1 MLPVVAIVGRPNVGK
16 STLFNALTRTRDALV
31 ADEPGLTRDRQY
43 GVSRNPPRSFV
54 VVDTGGLSDDP
65 DVVTQLIYGQAGQA
79 IDESAVVAF
88 LVDGR
93 SGLTAADESIGARLR
108 RTGKPLVLVVNK
120 CEGLERATTVA
131 EFHHM
136 GLGDP
141 IAVSAAHREGLPAL
155 IAAIASHFP
164 PLRPELDEPV
174 DDDGSAQPVRIAIIG
189 RPNVGKST
197 LVNRLTNSDRVVAH
211 DLPGTTRD
219 SIMVPLQRH
228 GRSYELV
235 DTAGVRR
242 RARVDEKIEKFSVIK
257 TLQAIEAAEVALL
270 LLDGSE
276 AVTDQDATLIGHV
289 LEAGRAL
296 VVAVNKWDG
305 LDPHQ
310 RDRVRNELERRLAF
324 LDFARIHY
332 ISALHGSGVG
342 DLFASID
349 AAAASASANMSTP
362 ALTRILQ
369 KAVLQHAP
377 PLRHGRR
384 IKLRYAHQ
392 GGSNPPVVVVH
403 GTQAEALPDAYKRY
417 LERVF
422 REALKMSGTPLRL
435 QLRSAENPF
444 AGRRNTLTERQQR
457 KRGRLRKHVAKRR

>member
-1 MLPVVAIVGRPNVGK
+1 MIPVVAIVGRPNVGK

-31 ADEPGLTRDRQY
+31 ADEPGVTRDRQY
-43 GVSRNPPRSFV
+43 GVARGAERAFV

-65 DVVTQLIYGQAGQA
+65 DVVAQLISGQAGQA
-79 IDESAVVAF
+79 IEEANVVVF

-93 SGLTAADESIGARLR
+93 EGLSAIDENIATRLR
-108 RTGKPLVLVVNK
+108 RTGKPVVLTVNK
-120 CEGLERATTVA
+120 CEGLERATATA
-131 EFHHM
+131 EFHRLA
-136 GLGDP
+136 LGEP
-141 IAVSAAHREGLPAL
+141 LAVSSAHRQGLAAL
-155 IAAIASHFP
+155 FEAVCAHFV
-164 PLRPELDEPV
+164 PLP
-174 DDDGSAQPVRIAIIG
+174 SAQDGTPADSDTGIVRIAIVG

-197 LVNRLTNSDRVVAH
+197 LINRLTNSERVVAH

-219 SIMVPLQRH
+219 SILVPLERH
-228 GRSYELV
+228 GRRYDLV

-242 RARVDEKIEKFSVIK
+242 RSKVDQKIEKFSVIK
-257 TLQAIEAAEVALL
+257 TLQAIDAAEVVLL

-276 AVTDQDATLIGHV
+276 GVTDQDANLIGHV
-289 LEAGRAL
+289 LEAGRGL

-305 LDPHQ
+305 LDEHV
-310 RDRVRNELERRLAF
+310 RERVRAELKRRLAF
-324 LDFARIHY
+324 IEFARTHF

-349 AAAASASANMSTP
+349 DAARSASANMSTP

-369 KAVLQHAP
+369 AAVAQHSP

-392 GGSNPPVVVVH
+392 GGSNPPVVVIH
-403 GTQAEALPDAYKRY
+403 GTQAEALPPAYQRY

-422 REALKMSGTPLRL
+422 REAMKMSGTPLRIE
-435 QLRSAENPF
+435 LRSGANPF
-444 AGRRNTLTERQQR
+444 AGRRNTLTPTQQR
-457 KRGRLRKHVAKRR
+457 KRKRLIRHVKTRR